1 MNPITIDN
9 LSKIED
15 ATHLMEILLPLG
27 YEIIIKR
34 YKPNPKTSVYK
45 YLFIAR
51 EAQKQKETR
60 DD

>member
-34 YKPNPKTSVYK
+34 YKLNPKTSVYK

-51 EAQKQKETR
+51 AQK
-60 DD
+60 

>member
-27 YEIIIKR
+27 YEVIIKR

-51 EAQKQKETR
+51 EAQK
-60 DD
+60 